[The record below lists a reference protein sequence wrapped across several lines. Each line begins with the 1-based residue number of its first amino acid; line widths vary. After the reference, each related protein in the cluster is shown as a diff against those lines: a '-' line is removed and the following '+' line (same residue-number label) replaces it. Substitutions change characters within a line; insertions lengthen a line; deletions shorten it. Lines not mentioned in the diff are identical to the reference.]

1 MKFKSGD
8 RVTYVIDSK
17 VCNGVIEY
25 VINDRLAIV
34 ISDDGSKYK
43 VFLEFLAPEP
53 TVEKTEPIEKPE
65 ITITP
70 EEFRKAV
77 IMAIL
82 ELDHISPSFRDDIPL
97 FVAELHKALFF
108 GEVNENP

>member
-43 VFLEFLAPEP
+43 VFLEFLAMEP
-53 TVEKTEPIEKPE
+53 TVEKTEPIERPE

-70 EEFRKAV
+70 EEFRTTAIKAF
-77 IMAIL
+77 M
-82 ELDHISPSFRDDIPL
+82 ELGGIPKSSAYTVTV

-108 GEVNENP
+108 NEVNENS